1 MLEAQLLRTFFALIS
16 IMLVQLGWAFLI
28 RTLLLLLLLV
38 HARAL
43 SGLVDAKGVF
53 KRQVM
58 ICWNHLIA
66 QRALED
72 CFELLGVLGASV

>member
-28 RTLLLLLLLV
+28 RTLLLLLLFV

-53 KRQVM
+53 K
-58 ICWNHLIA
+58 
-66 QRALED
+66 
-72 CFELLGVLGASV
+72 